1 MQIRIYDRTMAPL
14 AVLFAGDYNGLTYRD
29 VLMDIGD
36 ASFTMRLDNPKTT
49 SANLNHYNIVEIC
62 EDDGTPRWVGLIIKK
77 TVTIST
83 VAVSCYSLAH
93 ILSKRLTA
101 AADARNA
108 AAGIIVNSL
117 LATTNTTEDTNIL
130 VGDIN
135 LATNVQ
141 ITFDRSSILDAINNV
156 KDASSGQW
164 KINPDRTLDFKS
176 QVGEDLSASVLI
188 QYQLGLIAS
197 ANITTFSVDDDGTS
211 IISKTYGKSDPLSS
225 TQTDTA
231 LHTEFGLLEATKN
244 FRELDNQTSLDNITA
259 NSNNG
264 SAFSPALDLLPSV
277 PDNFEVGDLIS
288 VQLSNGMIDIDDVFQ
303 VTEKTVVVQNG
314 AQKAINI
321 KIISNVSDFFKQI
334 RDMKKGLDLIS
345 RSV

>member
-1 MQIRIYDRTMAPL
+1 MQIRLFDRSMVPL
-14 AVLFAGDYNGLTYRD
+14 TVLFAGDYNDLTYRD

-36 ASFTMRLDNPKTT
+36 ASFTMRLDNSKAT
-49 SANLNHYNIVEIC
+49 SANLGHYNIIEIC
-62 EDDGTPRWVGLIIKK
+62 EEDGTPRWVGLIIKK
-77 TVTIST
+77 TVTLST

-101 AADARNA
+101 AADAKNA
-108 AAGIIVNSL
+108 AAGSIVNSL
-117 LATTNTTEDTNIL
+117 LATTNATEATNIL

-141 ITFDRSSILDAINNV
+141 ITFDRSSIFDAINNV

-164 KINPDRTLDFKS
+164 KINPDRTLDFKA
-176 QVGEDLSASVLI
+176 QIGEDLSASVII
-188 QYQLGLIAS
+188 QYQIGLIAS
-197 ANITTFSVDDDGTS
+197 ANIMTFSVDDDGTS
-211 IISKTYGKSDPLSS
+211 IITKTYGKSDPLSS

-244 FRELDNQTSLDNITA
+244 FRELDNQTSLDNVTA

-264 SAFSPALDLLPSV
+264 SSFSPTLDLLPTIE
-277 PDNFEVGDLIS
+277 DNFEIGDLIS
-288 VQLSNGMIDIDDVFQ
+288 VKLSNGMIDIDDVFQ
-303 VTEKTVVVQNG
+303 ITEKTVDVQNG
-314 AQKAINI
+314 KQKAINI

-334 RDMKKGLDLIS
+334 RDMRKSLDLIS